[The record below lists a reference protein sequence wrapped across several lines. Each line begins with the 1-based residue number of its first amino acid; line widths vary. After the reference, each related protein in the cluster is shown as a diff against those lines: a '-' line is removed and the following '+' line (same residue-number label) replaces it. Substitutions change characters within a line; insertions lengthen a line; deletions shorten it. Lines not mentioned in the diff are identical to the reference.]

1 MGMAQK
7 NLKSQIS
14 NLKMRIRLLILITIS
29 FLVLSPKLSAFAQ
42 SAYVLPYPSEMPGS
56 KFYHAFALWDRIM
69 EYWHFGSL
77 SQFRY
82 NREQSDKYLVEAKT
96 LFEYK
101 QYLLAQQ
108 ALTKS
113 DTYFEQAKF
122 WLEKAKKEQKTDSRI
137 TSLFREA
144 ALKHIEVLSLVKKQ
158 SPETFVWQPENKQS
172 TALYVKNDIEK
183 AILVRQSCL

>member
-1 MGMAQK
+1 
-7 NLKSQIS
+7 
-14 NLKMRIRLLILITIS
+14 MRIHLLILIATLFFLFLPKHIS
-29 FLVLSPKLSAFAQ
+29 YAESS
-42 SAYVLPYPSEMPGS
+42 YVLPYPSEMPGS
-56 KFYHAFALWDRIM
+56 KFYHAFALWDKIM

-101 QYLLAQQ
+101 QYLLALP
-108 ALTKS
+108 ALKKS

-144 ALKHIEVLSLVKKQ
+144 ALKHIEVLLLVKKQ

-172 TALYVKNDIEK
+172 TALYLKNDIEK